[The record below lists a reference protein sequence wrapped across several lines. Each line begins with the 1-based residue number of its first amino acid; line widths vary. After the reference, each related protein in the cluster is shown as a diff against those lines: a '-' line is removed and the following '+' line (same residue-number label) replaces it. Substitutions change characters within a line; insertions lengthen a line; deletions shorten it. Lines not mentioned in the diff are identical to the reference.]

1 MLAAEA
7 DGADVSTI
15 EGQANADGSLS
26 AIQAGVA
33 KNITDYNQWYS
44 VAHARYGDGGQQ
56 IF

>member
-26 AIQAGVA
+26 AIKLRS
-33 KNITDYNQWYS
+33 KNITDYNVVS
-44 VAHARYGDGGQQ
+44 VHRVW
-56 IF
+56 